1 MGAGIL
7 LLGLVLL
14 AFAGSA
20 YWSERRRRPTGT
32 PAPGH
37 RSEINLPHQAEW
49 EVYHNPLSLCS
60 KKLRFCMDE
69 LGLAYT
75 GHEVELIETG
85 AYENI
90 RPAFLRVNPGGTVPV
105 LVHQGHPIYESH
117 EQIVYAAQHAGEMGQ
132 RLLGASPE
140 GRAAVSQW
148 VDFGALK
155 GNPLDGGPD
164 RAGDSV
170 PALTF
175 PLFAAMLPSIP
186 WFRIVEGL
194 LFHADRRRPLLFMV
208 LKLRGLKGLPS
219 PLLKTL
225 KKARENMA
233 GHLDHL
239 EATLADGRSWVCG
252 DQLTLADVS
261 WVAILERLEEADW
274 MDVYFGDGRRPAVV
288 RYVERYRAR
297 PSYGTALS
305 SRGAIQVK
313 ALEDIQ
319 RAKAESTALRKKLE
333 GR

>member
-1 MGAGIL
+1 MGAGIWL
-7 LLGLVLL
+7 LILVLL

-32 PAPGH
+32 PAPGY
-37 RSEINLPHQAEW
+37 RGEINLPHEAEW

-90 RPAFLRVNPGGTVPV
+90 RPAFLQVNPGGTVPV

-155 GNPLDGGPD
+155 GNPLEGGPD

-175 PLFAAMLPSIP
+175 PLFAAMVASIP
-186 WFRIVEGL
+186 WVRIAEGL
-194 LFHADRRRPLLFMV
+194 LFHFDRRRPLLFMM
-208 LKLRGLKGLPS
+208 LKLRGLNGLP
-219 PLLKTL
+219 PPMLKIVANAGTYRI
-225 KKARENMA
+225 KKCSANDENMA
-233 GHLDHL
+233 RISHGLIHGGMITREMSSDSALHAL
-239 EATLADGRSWVCG
+239 NISITTSTVKESVIA
-252 DQLTLADVS
+252 LTL
-261 WVAILERLEEADW
+261 
-274 MDVYFGDGRRPAVV
+274 PVV
-288 RYVERYRAR
+288 
-297 PSYGTALS
+297 
-305 SRGAIQVK
+305 K
-313 ALEDIQ
+313 
-319 RAKAESTALRKKLE
+319 
-333 GR
+333 

>member
-1 MGAGIL
+1 
-7 LLGLVLL
+7 
-14 AFAGSA
+14 
-20 YWSERRRRPTGT
+20 
-32 PAPGH
+32 
-37 RSEINLPHQAEW
+37 
-49 EVYHNPLSLCS
+49 
-60 KKLRFCMDE
+60 

-75 GHEVELIETG
+75 GHEIELIETG

-105 LVHQGHPIYESH
+105 LVHQGHSIYESH

-132 RLLGASPE
+132 RLLGSSPK

-164 RAGDSV
+164 RAGDSI

-239 EATLADGRSWVCG
+239 EATLADGRPWVCG
-252 DQLTLADVS
+252 DQLTLADVG
-261 WVAILERLEEADW
+261 WVAILERLDEADW
-274 MDVYFGDGRRPAVV
+274 MDLYFGEGRRPAVV

-305 SRGAIQVK
+305 SRGAIQGN

-319 RAKAESTALRKKLE
+319 RAKAESPALRKKLE